1 MILLLLFVSLLSF
14 VQPYGQPDLCYPG
27 QYLPNTG
34 PYEWTRCA
42 DCPPGTYSQGG
53 AFKSWEV
60 INWGT
65 SCTPCQPGY
74 YTPHWKSNSC
84 PYVCPTGSGCLYGSA
99 NPVLCA
105 MGTYSPAA
113 AGVCLQCPAGTYIS
127 VTGSTYCKDCS
138 IGSSCPVGSISPII
152 CPLGTYSPGNSG
164 SCLTC
169 PYGSFTIN
177 SGSSSC
183 LPCPTSPHV
192 GSATDGT
199 CLCEAGYFAG

>member
-1 MILLLLFVSLLSF
+1 MQLILFLLLL
-14 VQPYGQPDLCYPG
+14 PYVNSYGEPDRCVPG
-27 QYLPNTG
+27 EYLPDTG
-34 PYEWTRCA
+34 PYIWTRCA
-42 DCPPGTYSQGG
+42 SCPPGTYSLGG
-53 AFKSWEV
+53 NPAVFGNV
-60 INWGT
+60 IWGGT
-65 SCTPCQPGY
+65 SCTPCQTGY
-74 YTPHWKSNSC
+74 YTPNWQSGSC
-84 PYVCPTGSGCLYGSA
+84 PYACQAGSGCPYGSA

-169 PYGSFTIN
+169 PYGSFTAN

-183 LPCPTSPHV
+183 LPCPANPHV
-192 GSATDGT
+192 GSLTDGT
-199 CLCEAGYFAG
+199 CLCEAGYFAA